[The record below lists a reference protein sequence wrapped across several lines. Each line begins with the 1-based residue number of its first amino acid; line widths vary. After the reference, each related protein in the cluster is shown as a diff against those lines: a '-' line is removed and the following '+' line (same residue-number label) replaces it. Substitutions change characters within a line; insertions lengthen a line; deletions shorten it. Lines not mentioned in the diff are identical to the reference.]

1 MVSTLQIGR
10 VGRRSTGY
18 PHEAGLCFLFLE
30 RGEVGYRGV
39 EGADQARPANSRLSV
54 ETLTFSPS
62 LMKRGTRI
70 SRPVW
75 RRADLVTLP
84 LERVSAHGGLGV
96 DDLQFDEDGQLQA
109 DGVAVVL
116 VQLNQEAI
124 GEEVE
129 RRAQH
134 RAAEVDGLVA

>member
-84 LERVSAHGGLGV
+84 LDVSPRTAGSVWTICSSTKMGNCRPMGLPLYLCNWTRVPSSRKSNALP
-96 DDLQFDEDGQLQA
+96 
-109 DGVAVVL
+109 
-116 VQLNQEAI
+116 
-124 GEEVE
+124 
-129 RRAQH
+129 
-134 RAAEVDGLVA
+134 